1 VYGGPASSLAANRIQ
16 QGACLE
22 GAATPISVET
32 LLRLSGSHYLFEVH
46 SLVTLYCSHPPYT
59 LDSYALA
66 PTPQENLPDAGKR
79 DSGVFH
85 TAENA
90 LANIATLRSVSAD
103 LLQQWVVHPDERVPE
118 ALLRRRHLASALT
131 PRQRVYLV
139 HRADASATHRE
150 VLWTPLLDSLH
161 RAIYHFRLRTPEV
174 RRAMPVF
181 ERRLHELG
189 KWIASSAG
197 IDDVTALLA
206 FHSHSVEHLVAS
218 RGAVFNTEVV
228 QRLARSEANSSALL
242 TNPFL
247 GEVEKQFL
255 LRFAVEHID
264 NYFDRRNAATI
275 LYGLTH
281 SHEVMLETPHLA
293 HFITKLSWY
302 RNCLDQESY
311 SLLRAA
317 IIKSADRRFG
327 ASSAS
332 VAILAG
338 CFGCGDSE
346 IAFAALQWL
355 ADMPATEAQAA

>member
-1 VYGGPASSLAANRIQ
+1 MVISSLAASRIQ
-16 QGACLE
+16 QRACLE
-22 GAATPISVET
+22 GTATPISVET

-46 SLVTLYCSHPPYT
+46 SMVALHCSHPPYT

-66 PTPQENLPDAGKR
+66 PTPQENLPDDAGKR

-90 LANIATLRSVSAD
+90 LADIATLRSVSAD
-103 LLQQWVVHPDERVPE
+103 LVQQWVVHPDERVPE

-139 HRADASATHRE
+139 HRADATATHRE

-161 RAIYHFRLRTPEV
+161 RAIYHFRLRTIEV

-189 KWIASSAG
+189 RWIASSAG
-197 IDDVTALLA
+197 IDDVTALLT

-264 NYFDRRNAATI
+264 NYFDRGNGATI

-281 SHEVMLETPHLA
+281 SHEVMLETHHLA
-293 HFITKLSWY
+293 HFITKLPWY
-302 RNCLDQESY
+302 RNFLDQKSY
-311 SLLRAA
+311 ILLRAA
-317 IIKSADRRFG
+317 IIKSADRQF
-327 ASSAS
+327 SVSPAS

-338 CFGCGDSE
+338 SFGCGDSE

-355 ADMPATEAQAA
+355 ADMPAETQAP